1 MDVAGPSLMPPKV
14 KKSNWSEDDKFQLVY
29 EIEKR
34 KRVIKNKFNN
44 SITNLLIKKAWQ
56 EIASVM
62 NSRHP
67 STLRTVPQLKKQW
80 QNLKCRSRAEL
91 ALSKRAH
98 STTGAGRNDHTLTQL
113 AEAVL
118 AVIGSTSPNLLG
130 IEGGIDTDEASTA
143 SVSVQQT
150 TNEVVGE
157 DRVLSY
163 EVQVDPGVAFL
174 EVPESEET
182 LDYEPPDWPLDE
194 DEAPV
199 ETGAAAA
206 LLRREGPP
214 PAAGGPPEAAA
225 AAEGRPAPLGLWG
238 PPRSRLVWRPSAP
251 PAGSAASTWAADKQ
265 FYRDILE
272 QQHENIKL
280 ERQCLLA
287 KLKATEEQARASEG
301 QARAVRAACEA
312 AELMKKA
319 ANFYIEQGEKMFN
332 LLEKALQQVP

>member
-1 MDVAGPSLMPPKV
+1 MDVAGPSRMPPKV

-34 KRVIKNKFNN
+34 KRIIKNKFNN
-44 SITNLLIKKAWQ
+44 NITKAAKRKAWQ

-80 QNLKCRSRAEL
+80 QNLKSRSRAEL
-91 ALSKRAH
+91 TLSKRAD
-98 STTGAGRNDHTLTQL
+98 STTGAGRNDHTLTPL

-143 SVSVQQT
+143 PVSVQPT

-163 EVQVDPGVAFL
+163 EVEVDPGVAFL

-199 ETGAAAA
+199 EPGAAAA

-214 PAAGGPPEAAA
+214 PVAGGPPEAAA
-225 AAEGRPAPLGLWG
+225 AAEGRPAPLGRRG
-238 PPRSRLVWRPSAP
+238 PPRSRPVWRPSAP
-251 PAGSAASTWAADKQ
+251 PAGSAASTRAADKQ

-272 QQHENIKL
+272 QQHENVKL

-287 KLKATEEQARASEG
+287 KLKATEEQARASE
-301 QARAVRAACEA
+301 
-312 AELMKKA
+312 
-319 ANFYIEQGEKMFN
+319 EQ
-332 LLEKALQQVP
+332 